1 MIMKALLCLLIA
13 FSSWGATQPSKD
25 LKPVLEVLKKNT
37 PKPIEKMTVDEAR
50 LQDSPQAVAEALG
63 KKSGKMVPISSIEI
77 SDIGVEGASGKL
89 PARVYKPKGEGLL
102 PVILYFHGGGWVL
115 GKNEDYDVTLKSL
128 ASKTG
133 AIILSPEYRKAPEYK
148 FPAAHDDAFAVY
160 LWLLENATKLGG
172 DPKKIAVA
180 GESAGGNLAINVS
193 IRARD
198 QKKPLPIHQLLVYPV
213 AGTDTNSPSYVANQ
227 EAAPL
232 NSPMMGWFFKNY
244 LRSTED
250 LKDKRIDLVNAD
262 LRGLPTTTILTAEI
276 DPLRSEGKTLAQRLQ
291 SQGVEVS
298 YREYEGMTHEFFS
311 MSPMLKQAEEAQAE
325 VSEELKDTFKGK
337 AKE

>member
-1 MIMKALLCLLIA
+1 MKAWLCLFLSI
-13 FSSWGATQPSKD
+13 SSWAATQPSKD
-25 LKPVLEVLKKNT
+25 LNPVLETLKKNT
-37 PKPIEKMTVDEAR
+37 PKPIERMTVDEAR

-63 KKSGKMVPISSIEI
+63 KQQGKTQPISSIEI
-77 SDIGVEGASGKL
+77 SDIGVEGASGKI
-89 PARVYKPKGEGLL
+89 PARVYKPKGDGVL

-148 FPAAHDDAFAVY
+148 FPAAHDDAYAVY
-160 LWLLENATKLGG
+160 LWLIENATKLGG

-198 QKKPLPIHQLLVYPV
+198 QKRPLPLHQLLVYPV
-213 AGTDTNSPSYVANQ
+213 AGTNTQSASYVANQ

-232 NSPMMGWFFKNY
+232 SSPMMGWFFKNY

-250 LKDKRIDLVNAD
+250 LKDKRINLVEAD
-262 LRGLPTTTILTAEI
+262 LRALPPTTILTAEI
-276 DPLRSEGKTLAQRLQ
+276 DPLRTEGKLLAERLQ
-291 SQGVEVS
+291 AQGVEVT
-298 YREYEGMTHEFFS
+298 YRDYEGMTHEFFS
-311 MSPMLKQAEEAQAE
+311 MSPVLKQAEEAQE
-325 VSEELKDTFKGK
+325 NVSEELKDSFKGK
-337 AKE
+337 TRE